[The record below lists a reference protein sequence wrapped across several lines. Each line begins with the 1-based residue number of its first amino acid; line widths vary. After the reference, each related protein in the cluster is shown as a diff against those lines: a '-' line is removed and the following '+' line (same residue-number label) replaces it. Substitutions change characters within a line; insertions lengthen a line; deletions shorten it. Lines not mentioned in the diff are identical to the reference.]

1 MEFAPVCID
10 FYCHTANR
18 SGKKSSRYNLPCT
31 SITNI
36 CSQPFIIRLVWIR
49 TVEVTKKIHWT
60 YVGIEN
66 VAKIFFIRAREST
79 RYERGGNWHHSITNC
94 EQFVKIN
101 TTISIIW
108 FTHRMR
114 KTTTGSFY
122 IDSTFKRFSEKYV
135 RNYKISSN
143 TQKLW
148 CF

>member
-1 MEFAPVCID
+1 MYWLLLSHCKSQWKEIKSLQLTVYINHKHLFPAIHNTLGLDKDGWSNKKNSLNVCWYRKCRED
-10 FYCHTANR
+10 
-18 SGKKSSRYNLPCT
+18 
-31 SITNI
+31 
-36 CSQPFIIRLVWIR
+36 
-49 TVEVTKKIHWT
+49 
-60 YVGIEN
+60 
-66 VAKIFFIRAREST
+66 FFIRAREST